1 LKGYL
6 LSGFSSAS
14 LIILHGVLLS
24 VVFDLSSSAIAI
36 GQTSQDFVY
45 SRRINSDPTLLMQQG
60 TALLRSNH
68 NEEAAVKFERLCAI
82 NPNSARGHYQ
92 WGLALLKIGR
102 TVESTDQLK
111 QAIHID
117 PQLAD
122 AWLTLA
128 GIYQSTGDTDQ
139 AIGYYGEF
147 VKRFPRDNDAQRAGG
162 LLTLLAKQRPGGV
175 AVLPPLSSSSGT
187 SGDDSQ
193 KVAEPDKS
201 TDRVLLPYAQADY
214 LQEVISHGVMRWA
227 SQQMPLRVFIDSKC
241 KLPAFRPD
249 YVAILKKAFLDWA
262 DKSQDSISFVFS
274 SGPAQ
279 SDIICRWTD
288 EVSKFSANGE
298 AAEARLYGSES
309 GLAKGE
315 IDILLVSPVSRKQ
328 LSEEQMR
335 GIALHEVGHVL
346 GLAGHSQNQDDI
358 MFFSPHTTNYW
369 RGISLRDAATLV
381 RLYSEK

>member
-1 LKGYL
+1 MT
-6 LSGFSSAS
+6 SS
-14 LIILHGVLLS
+14 
-24 VVFDLSSSAIAI
+24 LSSSQTAI

-45 SRRINSDPTLLMQQG
+45 ARRLNSDPDLLMQQG
-60 TALLRSNH
+60 TALLRANH

-82 NPNSARGHYQ
+82 NPNSAKAHYQ

-147 VKRFPRDNDAQRAGG
+147 VRRFPHDNDAQRAGG
-162 LLTLLAKQRPGGV
+162 LLTLLTKQRPAGTPI
-175 AVLPPLSSSSGT
+175 LPLSIPLSSPNGIA
-187 SGDDSQ
+187 GDDSP
-193 KVAEPDKS
+193 KVIEPDKNA
-201 TDRVLLPYAQADY
+201 DKLLPYAQADY
-214 LQEVISHGVMRWA
+214 FQEISSHGVMRWA

-241 KLPAFRPD
+241 KLPAFSPM
-249 YVAILKKAFLDWA
+249 YAASLKRAFLDWA
-262 DKSQDSISFVFS
+262 DKSQDTISFVFRAD
-274 SGPAQ
+274 PAQ
-279 SDIICRWTD
+279 CDIICRWTAD
-288 EVSKFSANGE
+288 TSKFGPMNEG
-298 AAEARLYGSES
+298 AETRLYGNES

-315 IDILLVSPVSRKQ
+315 IDILLVLAGSKRS

-358 MFFSPHTTNYW
+358 MFFSAHTTNYW